1 MSETIGKRV
10 RGEVQLP
17 QLVTIDLSIAPRVAL
32 QSAHTLRGLA
42 GDLSAA
48 RLRMHFGRT
57 RSAVRERLRHEGLDA
72 QLGGIDGFTSVAD
85 VVDNFPKTG

>member
-1 MSETIGKRV
+1 MR
-10 RGEVQLP
+10 
-17 QLVTIDLSIAPRVAL
+17 
-32 QSAHTLRGLA
+32 
-42 GDLSAA
+42 
-48 RLRMHFGRT
+48 FGRT